1 MKNKPELLSPVSD
14 FTSLTASI
22 KSGCNAIYFGVK
34 ELNMR
39 ITANNFTLN
48 ELKKVV
54 DICHKNKVKAYL
66 TLNTIIYNNEL
77 NKIKKILKT
86 AKKAKIDAIICWD
99 FSVIQEV
106 KKLKLPFHIS
116 TQASVSNIESAKFY
130 KNLGAER
137 IILARELSL
146 EQIKEIK
153 KKSNIQVEC
162 FIHGA
167 MCVALSGRCF
177 TSQFVFGRSANRGDC
192 LQPCRRNY
200 IVKDKRI
207 GYELGLENDA
217 VLSPKDLCTLPFIE
231 KLIEAGI
238 DAFKIEGRARSPDYV
253 SVVTRVYRKAIDA
266 YFENKLTNNFKQ
278 ALISE
283 LKTVYNRDFSSGF
296 YLGKPIN
303 EFTSPDNQAIRKKV
317 LIGIVKNYYKNI
329 NVAEIK
335 LLTKD
340 LKINDLIMIQGPTT
354 GVIEQKVN
362 SIEINDKKVDIAKKG
377 AIIGIKF
384 DNIVRKNDK
393 VFLINKLFK

>member
-14 FTSLTASI
+14 FTSLTSAI

-39 ITANNFTLN
+39 ITANNFKLN

-130 KNLGAER
+130 KSLGAER

-153 KKSNIQVEC
+153 KKVNIQVEC

-207 GYELGLENDA
+207 GYELELENDA

-231 KLIEAGI
+231 KLIESGI
-238 DAFKIEGRARSPDYV
+238 NSFKIEGRARSPDYV
-253 SVVTRVYRKAIDA
+253 STVTKVYRKAIDA
-266 YFENKLTNNFKQ
+266 YFENKLTNNLKQ
-278 ALISE
+278 ELISE
-283 LKTVYNRDFSSGF
+283 LKIVYNRDFSSGF

-303 EFTSPDNQAIRKKV
+303 EFTSPDNQATRKKV
-317 LIGIVKNYYKNI
+317 QIGIIKNYYKNI

-335 LLTKD
+335 LLTRD
-340 LKINDLIMIQGPTT
+340 LKLNDLIMIQGPTT

-362 SIEINDKKVDIAKKG
+362 SMELNNKKIDIGKKG
-377 AIIGIKF
+377 TIIGIKI
-384 DNIVRKNDK
+384 NNLVRKNDK
-393 VFLINKLFK
+393 VFLII